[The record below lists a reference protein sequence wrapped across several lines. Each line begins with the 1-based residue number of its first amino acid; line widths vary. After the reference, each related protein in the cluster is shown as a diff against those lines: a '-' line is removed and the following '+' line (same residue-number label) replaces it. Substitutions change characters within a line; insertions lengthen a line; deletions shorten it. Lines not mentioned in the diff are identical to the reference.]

1 MFQRFDKHGQSKGWF
16 FQYKDP
22 LSGQWREKRGGSTRE
37 ACRIARTRCEHAILS
52 GKFAGRPESFMRFAR
67 ETYLPEQKVKVSS
80 DTYQR
85 ERGVIENH
93 FKRFFDCDIHLINEE
108 KVSQFKTRR
117 LQEKGGSPDT
127 VHKELQILSH
137 VFSKAV
143 DYNRATRNPV
153 DKVDFPKPAPGR
165 VRYLSPDEMKA
176 WPKVIAALPIQM
188 RPVVSLMQHTAL
200 RRSEALGLAW
210 SDVDLENGIL
220 IVRKDKRGK
229 VKILPLSG
237 PAVEILRVQP
247 RINEQVFPCVDED
260 YLTQKF
266 REATVTAGIQNFR
279 LHDLRHNFA
288 SHLAMQGVDV
298 LTLRDLLGHSDTRM
312 TSRYTHLAAQH
323 LKRAV
328 DKLPEVF
335 ERLSEEGEEEKE
347 RVN

>member
-1 MFQRFDKHGQSKGWF
+1 MFQRFGRDGKSKGWF

-22 LSGQWREKRGGSTRE
+22 VTGRWKEKRGGSTKA
-37 ACRIARTRCEHAILS
+37 ACAIARTRCEHAILS
-52 GKFAGRPESFMRFAR
+52 GKFAGKPESFMRFCR
-67 ETYLPEQKVKVSS
+67 ETYLPEQKVKVSP

-93 FKRFFDCDIHLINEE
+93 FRRFLDYDIHLINEE
-108 KVSQFKTRR
+108 KASQFKTRR
-117 LQEKGGSPDT
+117 LQEKGGSADT

-143 DYNRATRNPV
+143 DYNKAMRNPV

-165 VRYLSPDEMKA
+165 VRYLSPDELKA
-176 WPKVIAALPIQM
+176 WPKVLAALPVQM
-188 RPVVSLMQHTAL
+188 RPVVTLMQHTAL
-200 RRSEALGLAW
+200 RRREALGLAW
-210 SDVDLENGIL
+210 SDVDLENDIL

-237 PAVEILRVQP
+237 PAVEILKAQP
-247 RINEQVFPCVDED
+247 RIVEQVFPCVDED
-260 YLTQKF
+260 YLTQCF
-266 REATVTAGIQNFR
+266 RQATAAAGIVNFR

-335 ERLSEEGEEEKE
+335 ERLEAEGKDDKE